1 VIAFL
6 IGAAISLVA
15 ALPALLLARGG
26 HGADMKQ
33 RLKLW
38 AVGLLVRFAVIGAA
52 LLILFS
58 QTSIARIPVVI
69 GVGVAYV
76 ISYSLETVLSLRD

>member
-1 VIAFL
+1 MIAFL
-6 IGAAISLVA
+6 IGAGISFVA
-15 ALPALLLARGG
+15 AVPALLLARGG
-26 HGADMKQ
+26 GGADMKQ

-58 QTSIARIPVVI
+58 QTSIARVPVVI
-69 GVGVAYV
+69 GVGVAY
-76 ISYSLETVLSLRD
+76 ILSYSLETLLSLRA